1 MNRQGRSIL
10 SNGLD
15 PEECRVAVLEEGKLR
30 EMYVERMWER
40 QRAGDIYKA
49 RVDSVVP
56 GMNAAFLN
64 LGDGRNAFLYLED
77 VKGGRVEP
85 NQEMVVQVTKTA
97 RKGKGARVTPRISIP
112 GRYMVLIPGGRET
125 GVSRR
130 IDSEERER
138 LRRVARDMRPGNAG
152 VIVRTA
158 AGNVGEEEL
167 ESDLKYLENIWEEI
181 ERESKQQNAP
191 CLLYQDTGLLG
202 RVLRDELN
210 HQVGEIIVDSPEE
223 FTSVE
228 NFLGNFGIN
237 ENAPSLDL
245 YTGTVPL
252 FEFYGVEDEL
262 EAALDRKVWLESG
275 AYLVIDQTEALT
287 VIDVNTGKF
296 TGGENLRGTVLKT
309 NLEAAVE
316 ISRQLRLRAIGGI
329 VVVDFIDMENHEDRV
344 LLTERLEGLF
354 RNDRHKA
361 RVYGIT
367 KLGLVELTRKRSRA
381 DMRSVFTRGCPCC
394 GGSGWVR
401 REENVA
407 MNIKRFLRKVVLS
420 SHCEALLVEVH
431 PEIASTIARDFLR
444 QWEESLNV
452 RIYAGE
458 RPDMPWDKYRL
469 EAQGSVEQ
477 IERRAAIFEDREKG
491 RIVHRADSA

>member
-1 MNRQGRSIL
+1 MNRQGRSII

-15 PEECRVAVLEEGKLR
+15 PEECRVAVLEDGKLR

-77 VKGGRVEP
+77 VKGGKVEP
-85 NQEMVVQVTKTA
+85 DQEMVVQVTKTA

-130 IDSEERER
+130 IEPEERER
-138 LRRVARDMRPGNAG
+138 LRRIARDIRPKTAG

-158 AGNVGEEEL
+158 AENVGEEEL
-167 ESDLKYLENIWEEI
+167 ESDLRYLENIWEEI
-181 ERESKQQNAP
+181 ERESTRQNAP

-210 HQVGEIIVDSPEE
+210 GQVMEIIVDSPEE
-223 FTSVE
+223 FASVE
-228 NFLGNFGIN
+228 SFLRNFGVSDDV
-237 ENAPSLDL
+237 PSLDL

-252 FEFYGVEDEL
+252 FEFYGIEDEL

-296 TGGENLRGTVLKT
+296 TGGETLRGTVLKT

-329 VVVDFIDMENHEDRV
+329 VVVDFIDMDNPEDRT

-361 RVYGIT
+361 RIYGIT

-381 DMRSVFTRGCPCC
+381 DMRSVFTRGCPYC

-452 RIYAGE
+452 RIYLGE
-458 RPDMPWDKYRL
+458 RPDMPWDKHRL
-469 EAQGSVEQ
+469 EFQGSVEQ
-477 IERRAAIFEDREKG
+477 VEQRSAIFEDREKG
-491 RIVHRADSA
+491 RIVHRTDSA